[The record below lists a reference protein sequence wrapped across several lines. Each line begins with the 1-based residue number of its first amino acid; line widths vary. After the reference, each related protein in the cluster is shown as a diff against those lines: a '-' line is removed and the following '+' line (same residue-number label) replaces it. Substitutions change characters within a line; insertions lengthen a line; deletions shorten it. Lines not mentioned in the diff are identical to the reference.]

1 MGGFHGVLQA
11 AKSFSRRPA
20 FREPV
25 TEKLTFTIH
34 GRWSHKG
41 EQLRGDI
48 MNDQEDSEEN
58 KTELLKMII
67 TIFEIIFKNL
77 SGGTEIVNLIPL
89 KRELLEV

>member
-1 MGGFHGVLQA
+1 
-11 AKSFSRRPA
+11 
-20 FREPV
+20 
-25 TEKLTFTIH
+25 
-34 GRWSHKG
+34 
-41 EQLRGDI
+41 

-77 SGGTEIVNLIPL
+77 SEGTEIVNLIPL